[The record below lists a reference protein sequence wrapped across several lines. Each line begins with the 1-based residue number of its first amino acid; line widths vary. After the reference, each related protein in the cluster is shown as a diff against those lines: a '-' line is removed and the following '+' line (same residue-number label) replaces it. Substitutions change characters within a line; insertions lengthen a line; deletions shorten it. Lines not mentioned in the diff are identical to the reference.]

1 MKLLKQE
8 SIVYVLAIMIVV
20 GINGPKAA
28 ARQNDVSSI
37 AVSRGDIEFFGMTHQ
52 QYLYGLG
59 DIEESK
65 FISKRVRLG
74 AKGEINSYS
83 GIKIMAEF
91 AGTPKLLDGV
101 INLTPSEKITF
112 SIGQYKPPFGTDFLI
127 SATAFPFVNP
137 TKVKKLGTGRDIG
150 MSINVKNRFSDSFS
164 LNFDAGLFNGSGKN
178 SEDKNESKNFISR
191 LEIGL
196 MEMFTIAP
204 NVIIG
209 KTNDAADPEDLSTY
223 GGSIRWE
230 WKNEV
235 VVGEYI
241 HSSDALD
248 KEGWYIWGGHTFV
261 TDFKFLPEIQVLA
274 RYEELDE
281 DLNITGDKTDRIT
294 LGTNL
299 FVDKKYTKVSLNY
312 QINGEEGAS
321 KDNNEIAV
329 NFQLVF

>member
-1 MKLLKQE
+1 MKLLKQV
-8 SIVYVLAIMIVV
+8 SIIYLLAIIFIVISDGTGAAEQQDNSPGISV
-20 GINGPKAA
+20 GH
-28 ARQNDVSSI
+28 
-37 AVSRGDIEFFGMTHQ
+37 GDIEFFGVIHQ
-52 QYLYGLG
+52 QYYHLLG
-59 DIEESK
+59 DSEESTFK
-65 FISKRVRLG
+65 SKRARLG
-74 AKGEINSYS
+74 AKGKINRYS
-83 GIKIMAEF
+83 DIRMMAEF
-91 AGTPKLLDGV
+91 AGEPKLLDGV
-101 INLTPSEKITF
+101 FRFAPTEKIAF

-127 SATAFPFVNP
+127 SSTAFPFVNP
-137 TKVKKLGTGRDIG
+137 TKVKSLGTGRDIG
-150 MSINVKNRFSDSFS
+150 MSVKVKNRFNDNFS
-164 LNFDAGLFNGSGKN
+164 LNFDAGLFNGSGINK
-178 SEDKNESKNFISR
+178 EDNNESKNFISR

-209 KTNDAADPEDLSTY
+209 KTDDAADPEDLSTY

-241 HSSDALD
+241 HSSDAED
-248 KEGWYIWGGHTFV
+248 KEGWYVWGGHTFV

-281 DLNITGDKTDRIT
+281 NLDLTGNKTDRIT

-299 FVDKKYTKVSLNY
+299 FIDKKYTKVSLNY